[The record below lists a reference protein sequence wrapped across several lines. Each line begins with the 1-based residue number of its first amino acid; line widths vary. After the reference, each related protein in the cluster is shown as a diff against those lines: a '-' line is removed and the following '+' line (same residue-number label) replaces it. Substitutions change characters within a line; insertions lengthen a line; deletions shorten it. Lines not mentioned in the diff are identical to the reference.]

1 MLGIT
6 EKLGFFTKPV
16 SSGSRDTRGLRIYIP
31 VVESGTPG
39 ATQEKQNKTKN
50 EKPLLFRNT

>member
-16 SSGSRDTRGLRIYIP
+16 SSGSRDTRGPRIYTP

-39 ATQEKQNKTKN
+39 AAQEKQNKK
-50 EKPLLFRNT
+50 